1 MNNIPLVLIILDGW
15 GISKESK
22 GNAIFLAKTPVV
34 DNICKK
40 YSHTHLHASGHY
52 VGLPD
57 GQPGNSEAG
66 HMNIGAG
73 RVIPQDSIIINKS
86 IKNSTFFKNP
96 AFLQTA
102 QHITDNNSDIHLM
115 GLLSENQ
122 SPHSDND
129 HIVALIDFFTN
140 NSKQNIYLHLF
151 TDGRDS
157 PMFSALKT
165 LDKYKKVFDNKRVK
179 IASIMGRFY
188 AMDRKRDWQRTKLTY
203 EAMTEGKG
211 VTVTNGIEAVNQ
223 AYNRGES
230 DEFIL
235 PTVIVDKNKK
245 PIGPINDNDA
255 IVFFNLRSDRARQ
268 LSKTFVQKNFEKDN
282 KDSFKRKKKVKN
294 LFFTALTDFGTDLGH
309 ILTAYPAIDIPE
321 SLTSCLK
328 EYRQL
333 YIAESEKYSHVT
345 YFFNGGYD
353 QPVVKEERISI
364 PSKNISTYDQKPSMS
379 VKLVTNKVIKAIQDK
394 KFDFITLNYAS
405 PDMIGHTGNIEAAIK
420 AIEIVD
426 KEIGK
431 IISEVSKRNGTV
443 IITADHGNVEEMINN
458 ETGEVITKHS
468 TNLVPFAIINK
479 HKYKLGKIGK
489 LADIAPTILDILDI
503 KKPKSMTGKSLIKK

>member
-140 NSKQNIYLHLF
+140 NSKQNTTTAATHNKQLIMLH
-151 TDGRDS
+151 
-157 PMFSALKT
+157 
-165 LDKYKKVFDNKRVK
+165 
-179 IASIMGRFY
+179 
-188 AMDRKRDWQRTKLTY
+188 TY
-203 EAMTEGKG
+203 
-211 VTVTNGIEAVNQ
+211 I
-223 AYNRGES
+223 
-230 DEFIL
+230 
-235 PTVIVDKNKK
+235 
-245 PIGPINDNDA
+245 
-255 IVFFNLRSDRARQ
+255 
-268 LSKTFVQKNFEKDN
+268 
-282 KDSFKRKKKVKN
+282 
-294 LFFTALTDFGTDLGH
+294 
-309 ILTAYPAIDIPE
+309 
-321 SLTSCLK
+321 
-328 EYRQL
+328 
-333 YIAESEKYSHVT
+333 
-345 YFFNGGYD
+345 
-353 QPVVKEERISI
+353 
-364 PSKNISTYDQKPSMS
+364 
-379 VKLVTNKVIKAIQDK
+379 
-394 KFDFITLNYAS
+394 
-405 PDMIGHTGNIEAAIK
+405 HT
-420 AIEIVD
+420 
-426 KEIGK
+426 
-431 IISEVSKRNGTV
+431 
-443 IITADHGNVEEMINN
+443 
-458 ETGEVITKHS
+458 
-468 TNLVPFAIINK
+468 
-479 HKYKLGKIGK
+479 
-489 LADIAPTILDILDI
+489 
-503 KKPKSMTGKSLIKK
+503 